1 MFEPAPAAAFALE
14 VVRKPAPDIATVL
27 GGGWIASGP
36 AVTSRQPLPVSPAG
50 LRTAPRE
57 GAGEVQTPL
66 LGEAARRLR
75 IGDRVWFR
83 HSKSGELAERVDRY
97 HLVDGDRIVAEAPTY
112 RGEGKT
118 FL

>member
-1 MFEPAPAAAFALE
+1 M
-14 VVRKPAPDIATVL
+14 VRKPQADIATVL

-36 AVTSRQPLPVSPAG
+36 PVASRQPLPVWPPG
-50 LRTAPRE
+50 LQTMGRE

-66 LGEAARRLR
+66 QGESARRLR
-75 IGDRVWFR
+75 VGDRVWFR

-97 HLVDGDRIVAEAPTY
+97 HVIDGARIVGEVPTY
-112 RGEGKT
+112 RGEGKA